1 MKAKNFKNEKRVS
14 LISICMCT
22 VMILIF
28 LYMTIFLFDAYN
40 ILRDTVRASAYI
52 TLNEGS
58 TVQEIDNFELDGSTL
73 TIDDKGYKDIQ
84 VSFFSGQV
92 TPSDKVYF
100 SETDSIL
107 FKVLPKSAGKSF
119 ILSSGY
125 ILIIVLI
132 IMITIMMNTGNI
144 GIQVSEDKISK
155 VLARAL
161 VVICIISL
169 VLGVCVYGF
178 LTLYGN

>member
-1 MKAKNFKNEKRVS
+1 MKAKNFENVKRIS

-22 VMILIF
+22 VMILIV
-28 LYMTIFLFDAYN
+28 LYMAVFLFDAYN
-40 ILRDTVRASAYI
+40 IVRDTVRASAYI
-52 TLNEGS
+52 TLNEGD

-73 TIDDKGYKDIQ
+73 TIDDKDYKDIQ

-100 SETDSIL
+100 SETDLTL
-107 FKVLPKSAGKSF
+107 FKVLPKSSGKSF

-125 ILIIVLI
+125 ILIVFLV
-132 IMITIMMNTGNI
+132 IMLTIMMNTGNI
-144 GIQVSEDKISK
+144 GIQVSEDKVSK

-161 VVICIISL
+161 IVICIIS
-169 VLGVCVYGF
+169 VILGVSVCGF
-178 LTLYGN
+178 LTMYGN